1 MKLTSLLALGGAL
14 CITSHAAH
22 AAPRLAPSTICAPDT
37 NGVDLIEMFARV
49 PDYVFR
55 YFGSAANNRLKL
67 LDGKGVIFDKANGY
81 IEIPYE
87 GRSNHPDRDKV
98 YALEMRAFRDSTGK
112 PVFVVSGGVKW
123 QTKVKPFIHVFRF
136 DKDGYPYRTT
146 AKDFPYPLYF
156 ENEGDGKMPYDY
168 ILKNNDNII
177 RSALPESDGIGYS
190 YRWTGK
196 RFTRFV
202 EKGGNY

>member
-1 MKLTSLLALGGAL
+1 MKFIPLLALSGAL
-14 CITSHAAH
+14 IISHAAV
-22 AAPRLAPSTICAPDT
+22 AAPKPSPAKVCAPDT
-37 NGVDLIEMFARV
+37 NGVDLMEMFLRA

-55 YFGSAANNRLKL
+55 YFGSAANMRSKL

-81 IEIPYE
+81 IDIPYE

-98 YALEMRAFRDSTGK
+98 YDLEMRSFRGSDGK
-112 PVFVVSGGVKW
+112 PVLVVAGGVKW
-123 QTKVKPFIHVFRF
+123 QTKVRPFIHVFRF
-136 DKDGYPYRTT
+136 DKNGYPYRTT
-146 AKDFPYPLYF
+146 ARDFPYPLYF
-156 ENEGDGKMPYDY
+156 EDEGGGKMPYDY
-168 ILKNNDNII
+168 TLKNNDNII

-196 RFTRFV
+196 RFVRFV